1 MNYELQEKKNFALL
15 VLISVEINILY
26 ILVKSYIGS
35 YQNNNLVKQKKKKK
49 KDFFRLASKNKVIF
63 RIEKLPALNFSHDRY
78 FILVI

>member
-1 MNYELQEKKNFALL
+1 M
-15 VLISVEINILY
+15 EINILY

-35 YQNNNLVKQKKKKK
+35 YQNNNLVKQIKKK